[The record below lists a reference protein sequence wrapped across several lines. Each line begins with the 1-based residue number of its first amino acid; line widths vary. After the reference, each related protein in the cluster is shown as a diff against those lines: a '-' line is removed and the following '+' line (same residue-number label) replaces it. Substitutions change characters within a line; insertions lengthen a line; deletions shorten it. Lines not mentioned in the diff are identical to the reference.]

1 MARMNNPKDGK
12 NPNATASATTHC
24 IWVTLEATEVI
35 ELKRITI
42 DSDADSA
49 VTFFNE
55 ILCPRVKTAAL
66 QRNVATDI
74 LLEGSHHE
82 HISG

>member
-1 MARMNNPKDGK
+1 MNNPKDDK
-12 NPNATASATTHC
+12 NPNTPAPATAHC

-42 DSDADSA
+42 DGDADSA
-49 VTFFNE
+49 VTFFTE
-55 ILCPRVKTAAL
+55 ILCPRVITAAL
-66 QRNVATDI
+66 YQNVAMDI
-74 LLEGSHHE
+74 LWENTHNE

>member
-1 MARMNNPKDGK
+1 MNHPKDD
-12 NPNATASATTHC
+12 NNLIATASTTTRC

-42 DSDADSA
+42 DRDVDSA
-49 VTFFNE
+49 VTFFND
-55 ILCPRVKTAAL
+55 ILYPLVKTAAL
-66 QRNVATDI
+66 QRNVALEI
-74 LLEGSHHE
+74 LLEGTHNE